1 MNLKKLVFVTSLI
14 VLALFS
20 FFLSMHIS
28 KNFFSAIILKQNH
41 NYIQEERLKIFEKP
55 KPSHN
60 QNSANLSLNKNDKS
74 KNLLHTQNK
83 DVQVEKQE
91 KMKKLFILLLMMVHH
106 LSPLLYSKFWKR
118 KKLKLHFL
126 L

>member
-91 KMKKLFILLLMMVHH
+91 KNEKIIYLTIDDGPSPVTPSILEILE
-106 LSPLLYSKFWKR
+106 KE
-118 KKLKLHFL
+118 KLKLHFL